1 MSTIKISNLLEK
13 TTDLK
18 DEDIT
23 IISSTENSSLK
34 SKKVSFID
42 IFDYIK
48 TRLYGLDYV
57 VKSVNNEKAD
67 DSGNV
72 TITHVES
79 ADSAV
84 SAENATKAQMLK
96 DGKILGVSGAIT
108 G

>member
-1 MSTIKISNLLEK
+1 MNTIKISNLSDK

-23 IISSTENSSLK
+23 IISSTENSTLK

-48 TRLYGLDYV
+48 TKLFGLDYV

-79 ADSAV
+79 ADESTHANT
-84 SAENATKAQMLK
+84 STKL
-96 DGKILGVSGAIT
+96 S
-108 G
+108 